1 MPDAAAPST
10 APLPRGWL
18 RAAQAPFLIALTLV
32 LALWLAVRPPQL
44 AGLAALWACA
54 CALLALGERAP
65 AALTDRVV
73 LLGQVVV
80 LDRFYRLIMQYNR
93 WRGAFWDDTFL
104 AADRAVFGGWPLDLG
119 NQTSHLGAEAWALAY
134 GTFIPLL
141 FGTLLWFA
149 LASESRGAARFFVGL
164 TSVYGISYLG
174 YLAFPTMG
182 PYALPLHAAPIP
194 GGPIFA
200 FVHGGIRELGSCG
213 DAFPSL
219 HTAAV
224 VYIAGHARL
233 FGHKRFYLLLPLG
246 VAIVTATLFMRMHY
260 LVDLIAG
267 AAVGLAGLRICTRLP
282 APLER

>member
-1 MPDAAAPST
+1 MPDTAGSST
-10 APLPRGWL
+10 TTTPPRGWL
-18 RAAQAPFLIALTLV
+18 RAAQAPFLIALALV

-44 AGLAALWACA
+44 PGLALLWACA
-54 CALLALGERAP
+54 CALLAVGERLP
-65 AALTDRVV
+65 SPLTDRVV
-73 LLGQVVV
+73 LVAQIVI

-93 WRGAFWDDTFL
+93 WRGVFWDDTFL

-119 NQTSHLGAEAWALAY
+119 NQTSHAGAEVWALAY
-134 GTFIPLL
+134 GTFIPFL
-141 FGTLLWFA
+141 FGTLVFFA
-149 LASESRGAARFFVGL
+149 LAAEARAAARFFVGL

-182 PYALPLHAAPIP
+182 PYALPLHPAPIP
-194 GGPIFA
+194 GGAIFA

-224 VYIAGHARL
+224 VYIVGHARM

-267 AAVGLAGLRICTRLP
+267 ALVGLAGLRICTRLP
-282 APLER
+282 APV